1 MAHLIVDFR
10 SGISKFFGNYL
21 MLPGVTFFLIVSP
34 NRINMNF
41 YREIKKK
48 SSRSEMRCRIAY

>member
-41 YREIKKK
+41 YREIKKHQVVVK
-48 SSRSEMRCRIAY
+48 CVVE